1 MALNQEDALYRDG
14 YNIGLG
20 VEMATGDP
28 MNRGV
33 QGAIGPPAVGGGG
46 GGTYTFN
53 RVQST
58 TDLETALGIGADVS
72 AGIGLFS
79 ASASFKFSKDCKI
92 QTSSLAVMVSAEEYF
107 AFQQIDEPKLSDA
120 AAHHVEQHGLNSPEF
135 TNQFGEYFIRGI
147 RTGGR
152 FFGVVRID
160 TKSAES
166 KLAVDA
172 ALSGSYA
179 GVVDADVKVTFRETL
194 KSANARVAAFI
205 IFEGGHITTRPTS
218 PDPIVLLDQ
227 LYKAMDEWTAT
238 VRTEPKPY
246 GVTLAPYRVAL
257 GPTPPNLAEIEHQRD
272 VLIRCAKLRAQT
284 LDKLN
289 LIEYILDPNH
299 MNEFEIVPPP
309 PTGPDLP
316 ALQAA
321 LAGDLDVIAQTASY
335 ATNNIKE
342 AREPEKYMNDI
353 KGISGFKFTALPTNL
368 PRHTGGPIV
377 VPSIQVRSLRG
388 LDHQDIRL
396 ILQNNLKT
404 ELDIVNYPDNVLG
417 VLFNWT
423 QEKLDFFWSGVVFKC
438 LNPNGEV
445 FKLNDNPQRIEVR
458 DQSPSA
464 GLLAP
469 GNEVTLLF
477 KQIGARSE
485 TPVHLLTRPSP
496 RKEISASPYSEKA
509 TSDSPSPHVALSE

>member
-1 MALNQEDALYRDG
+1 VFL
-14 YNIGLG
+14 
-20 VEMATGDP
+20 TP
-28 MNRGV
+28 
-33 QGAIGPPAVGGGG
+33 
-46 GGTYTFN
+46 
-53 RVQST
+53 
-58 TDLETALGIGADVS
+58 
-72 AGIGLFS
+72 
-79 ASASFKFSKDCKI
+79 
-92 QTSSLAVMVSAEEYF
+92 
-107 AFQQIDEPKLSDA
+107 
-120 AAHHVEQHGLNSPEF
+120 
-135 TNQFGEYFIRGI
+135 
-147 RTGGR
+147 
-152 FFGVVRID
+152 
-160 TKSAES
+160 
-166 KLAVDA
+166 
-172 ALSGSYA
+172 
-179 GVVDADVKVTFRETL
+179 
-194 KSANARVAAFI
+194 
-205 IFEGGHITTRPTS
+205 
-218 PDPIVLLDQ
+218 
-227 LYKAMDEWTAT
+227 T

-445 FKLNDNPQRIEVR
+445 LKLNDNPQRIEVR

-496 RKEISASPYSEKA
+496 RKETSASPYSEKA